1 MKTLVTFGEINLCKS
16 IHQPCGISSRA
27 NSNPT
32 SSWYLGMGIVFN
44 FKTFKVL
51 GSFRD
56 STRTW
61 DVCRNS
67 NFHWCMLDKFGV
79 TLCPNFSTKILSAI
93 TYVTCVLCI
102 SYNFNNNS
110 NIFLRISFYSS
121 VDFHDLK
128 NLNSCKAF
136 LTFVGNKHTNKQINK
151 TNLKVSVNKKQELR
165 RKSPKT
171 LSFSEHFVKKY
182 ENHKTI

>member
-1 MKTLVTFGEINLCKS
+1 MNRFSYTLDSTVPLTWMKTLVTFGEINLCKS

-93 TYVTCVLCI
+93 TYVYYAYLTILIITPTFFWGFLFTHRWI
-102 SYNFNNNS
+102 SM
-110 NIFLRISFYSS
+110 I
-121 VDFHDLK
+121 
-128 NLNSCKAF
+128 
-136 LTFVGNKHTNKQINK
+136 
-151 TNLKVSVNKKQELR
+151 
-165 RKSPKT
+165 
-171 LSFSEHFVKKY
+171 
-182 ENHKTI
+182 

>member
-79 TLCPNFSTKILSAI
+79 TLCPNFSSKILSAI
-93 TYVTCVLCI
+93 TYVYYAYLTILI
-102 SYNFNNNS
+102 ITPTFFEDF
-110 NIFLRISFYSS
+110 FLLIS

-171 LSFSEHFVKKY
+171 LSFSEHFVKKIW
-182 ENHKTI
+182 EQ

>member
-1 MKTLVTFGEINLCKS
+1 MNRFSYTLDSTVPLTWMKTLVTFGEINLCKS

-56 STRTW
+56 STRPW

-93 TYVTCVLCI
+93 TYVYYAYLTILIITQTFFWGFLFTHRWI
-102 SYNFNNNS
+102 SM
-110 NIFLRISFYSS
+110 I
-121 VDFHDLK
+121 
-128 NLNSCKAF
+128 
-136 LTFVGNKHTNKQINK
+136 
-151 TNLKVSVNKKQELR
+151 
-165 RKSPKT
+165 
-171 LSFSEHFVKKY
+171 
-182 ENHKTI
+182 